1 MMRITEVL
9 IYRLMIVLGV
19 AVITVS
25 CDPKAVNAAVEDI
38 LSDTSSPS
46 KTRIAQGLKEALT
59 KGVTRGS
66 SVLSRVDGYYKS
78 SYKILLPEEAQT
90 VVDKLKMVPGFSN
103 AEKEITKKINRAAED
118 AAKKAK
124 PIFVDAIRSMTF
136 EDVMGVLKGDNTAAT
151 DYLDRKTSSALYSE
165 FNPVI
170 VNSLNKYNALD
181 YWEDAVNAYN
191 QIPLVDKMNPD
202 LDDYITNRAL
212 EGLFK
217 MIEKEEMAIRTS
229 VKSRTTE
236 LLREVFALQD

>member
-1 MMRITEVL
+1 
-9 IYRLMIVLGV
+9 
-19 AVITVS
+19 
-25 CDPKAVNAAVEDI
+25 
-38 LSDTSSPS
+38 
-46 KTRIAQGLKEALT
+46 
-59 KGVTRGS
+59 
-66 SVLSRVDGYYKS
+66 
-78 SYKILLPEEAQT
+78 
-90 VVDKLKMVPGFSN
+90 
-103 AEKEITKKINRAAED
+103 
-118 AAKKAK
+118 
-124 PIFVDAIRSMTF
+124 MTF